1 MDEKFVESRFHASL
15 MMQKIYNFTDALK
28 QLAKVIE
35 IRENDK

>member
-1 MDEKFVESRFHASL
+1 

-35 IRENDK
+35 ERDDKTVWI